1 LTWIKF
7 IFNRFIESKHSSSN
21 LIITS
26 LVEKLQSG
34 KTIWIP

>member
-7 IFNRFIESKHSSSN
+7 IFRFIESKHSSSN